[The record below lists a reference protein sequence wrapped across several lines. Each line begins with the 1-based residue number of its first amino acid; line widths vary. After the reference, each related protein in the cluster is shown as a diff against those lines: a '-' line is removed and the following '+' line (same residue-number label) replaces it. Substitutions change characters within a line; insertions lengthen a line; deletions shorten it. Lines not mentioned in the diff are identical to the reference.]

1 MQMPPINVL
10 ESWPTPNYI
19 DPVMRGPA
27 NIIVVAIFFPLALLT
42 VGIRIYTRIRLS
54 RSFGVDDWFIIATL
68 FPTTTYAIFTLVAEL
83 HFGWNRHIWDV
94 QLDTITIGLKI
105 IMATEILF
113 CFATSLTKI
122 SMLTLTYRLVAN
134 SSTLL
139 SKVIIGAITL
149 VSAQGVTFCLGV
161 LLQCRIPSLYWTL
174 SFAPQPECL
183 SETKMLLAAGIVNTV
198 TDAIV
203 VILPMPTVWRVKLP
217 IQQQIV
223 LAMLFATG
231 FLITLTGALRTY
243 YLYKVTTGYD
253 KTWEAFPVWLT
264 SSVELYV
271 GIICASVPATKRFFN
286 RFGSKWLT
294 LTRST
299 RSSNH
304 RRSHSYPQAENE
316 IGVFPLHTYPEE
328 EKKVV
333 CRVESFD
340 TEGTYNGLG
349 LVGER
354 PETAC
359 SKASDWKVRA
369 CAVRGADSKE
379 DLLKRSQNDTPDTFT

>member
-1 MQMPPINVL
+1 MPPINVL

-286 RFGSKWLT
+286 RFVPITAVHIHTHKPR
-294 LTRST
+294 TRS
-299 RSSNH
+299 
-304 RRSHSYPQAENE
+304 
-316 IGVFPLHTYPEE
+316 
-328 EKKVV
+328 
-333 CRVESFD
+333 ESFLCIRIQRRKRRLFAGWRVSILRERTMD
-340 TEGTYNGLG
+340 LDLLGRDRRLRAQRLVIGRSG
-349 LVGER
+349 LVLSGGR
-354 PETAC
+354 T
-359 SKASDWKVRA
+359 V
-369 CAVRGADSKE
+369 
-379 DLLKRSQNDTPDTFT
+379 KRIF